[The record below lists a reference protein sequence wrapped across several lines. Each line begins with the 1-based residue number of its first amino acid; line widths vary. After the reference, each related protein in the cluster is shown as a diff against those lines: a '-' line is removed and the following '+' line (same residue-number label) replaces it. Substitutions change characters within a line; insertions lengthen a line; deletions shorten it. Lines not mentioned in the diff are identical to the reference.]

1 MTQGAALVQTLKR
14 ALKRHGLTYAQV
26 AVQLQIT
33 EASVKR
39 MFSRQQFTLQRLEQI
54 CQLMALDFSD
64 LLRLLQQE
72 QGQISQLTE
81 QQELQLTADLGLL
94 LVAVSVL
101 NHWTITDILKWYQ
114 FTPSECLQKLIK
126 LDRLQLI
133 ELQPNNRIKLR
144 IAANFSWREGGPIQR
159 FFQQQL
165 AAEFFNHR
173 FAGQDESLLVLNGM
187 LSGASN
193 QAFQRK
199 LTRLSREF
207 NELVQ
212 QDSQLPLEH
221 RYGTSVVL
229 AMRNWRFGLFKDF
242 LRPDAPVR

>member
-101 NHWTITDILKWYQ
+101 NHWTIADILKWYQ

-242 LRPDAPVR
+242 LRPDAPAH

>member
-14 ALKRHGLTYAQV
+14 ALKQHGCTYAQV
-26 AVQLQIT
+26 AEQLQLS

-39 MFSRQQFTLQRLEQI
+39 MFSQQQFTLQRLEQI
-54 CQLMALDFSD
+54 CQLLAMDFSD

-81 QQELQLTADLGLL
+81 QQELELTADLGLL

-101 NHWTITDILKWYQ
+101 NHWTIADIVKWYQ

-133 ELQPNNRIKLR
+133 ELQPGNRVKLR
-144 IAANFSWREGGPIQR
+144 IAANFSWRDNGPIQR

-165 AAEFFNHR
+165 AVEFFNHR
-173 FAGQDESLLVLNGM
+173 FNGQDEALLVLNGM
-187 LSGASN
+187 LSTASN
-193 QAFQRK
+193 QEFQRK
-199 LTRLSREF
+199 LTRLAREF

-212 QDSQLPLEH
+212 HDSQLPLAH
-221 RYGTSVVL
+221 RYGVSVVL
-229 AMRNWRFGLFKDF
+229 ALRNWRFGVFKDF
-242 LRPDAPVR
+242 LRPDAPG

>member
-1 MTQGAALVQTLKR
+1 MNQSHALIQTVKH
-14 ALKRHGLTYAQV
+14 ALKQRGFTYADV
-26 AVQLQIT
+26 AAHLKLS

-39 MFSRQQFTLQRLEQI
+39 LFAQQQFTLQRLEQI

-64 LLRLLQQE
+64 LLSLLQQA

-81 QQELQLTADLGLL
+81 QQEAQLTADLGLL

-101 NHWTITDILKWYQ
+101 NQWTLADIVKWYK
-114 FTPSECLQKLIK
+114 FTPTECLQKLIQ

-165 AAEFFNHR
+165 AAEFFQHR
-173 FAGQDESLLVLNGM
+173 FTGQDEALLVLNGM
-187 LSGASN
+187 LSSASN
-193 QAFQRK
+193 QEFQRK
-199 LTRLSREF
+199 LNRLAREF
-207 NELVQ
+207 TDLVQ
-212 QDSQLPLEH
+212 QDSKLPLEH
-221 RYGTSVVL
+221 RFGVSLVL
-229 AMRNWRFGLFKDF
+229 AMRDWRFGVFKRF
-242 LRPDAPVR
+242 LREEAPDQ